1 MSSDNNNTSKGIKT
15 WEKPEIQELG
25 DAKELIKAEFSALFD
40 QKNSATAADQFNAN
54 VS

>member
-1 MSSDNNNTSKGIKT
+1 MSSDNNTSKDIKI

-40 QKNSATAADQFNAN
+40 QKNSATASDQFNAN
-54 VS
+54 IS